1 MSTPQVAVVADES
14 VEILK
19 QFKFR
24 KSKTND
30 VLIMKIDSKSLMVQR
45 ESFMEDTS
53 LDELSNELPSHEPR
67 YILITFR
74 HEKPD
79 GRVVYPYC
87 MVFSTPE
94 ESDEG
99 YTGSDEQDRW
109 KNAQAVSDNYVR
121 LHAGDLSLVGQLAD
135 IVMQQKKPN
144 IPRRAGLRKRK
155 PGYEGCPP
163 MLKMLYTAS
172 LSNVVQKSE
181 VNKVFELR
189 EVEDFS
195 ENWLRESLENER

>member
-14 VEILK
+14 AEILK
-19 QFKFR
+19 QFKYR
-24 KSKTND
+24 KSKTTD
-30 VLIMKIDSKSLMVQR
+30 VLIMKINSKSLVVQK
-45 ESFMEDTS
+45 ESFMEDKS

-87 MVFSTPE
+87 MVFSTP
-94 ESDEG
+94 
-99 YTGSDEQDRW
+99 
-109 KNAQAVSDNYVR
+109 
-121 LHAGDLSLVGQLAD
+121 
-135 IVMQQKKPN
+135 
-144 IPRRAGLRKRK
+144 
-155 PGYEGCPP
+155 EGCPP